1 MKDQGT
7 LYTDVLV
14 YYFGSGHGIAA
25 LKMDNAVKKGDNIQN
40 AILAGLPLTIE
51 GTRMEDPFEGAAPL
65 LSEGDLIHLVF
76 PLEVTQENPAVE
88 STYDLRC
95 AGAFRSLALA
105 QARLREV
112 QEANPCQRFVLRTY
126 PLGWESAQ
134 LSLD

>member
-1 MKDQGT
+1 MEDERMP
-7 LYTDVLV
+7 YTDVLV

-25 LKMDNAVKKGDNIQN
+25 LKMDNPDKQGNNIQN

-51 GTRMEDPFEGAAPL
+51 GTRMEVPFEDTAPQIN
-65 LSEGDLIHLVF
+65 EGDLIHLVF
-76 PLEVTQENPAVE
+76 PLEVTQEFPPIE

-95 AGAFRSLALA
+95 VGAFRSLANA
-105 QARLREV
+105 QTRLREV

-134 LSLD
+134 LSRD